1 MTSLSSNDILGVGSG
16 ALHALRRSLT
26 RDLGERA
33 AVCLQ
38 EAGYAAGRQV
48 YGAFCSWLPAYAGVS
63 SPGDLDA
70 RVLGEV
76 LSAFFDELG
85 WGSLTIERAGR
96 SALAVTSV
104 DWAEA
109 DPTEDATIP
118 SCYVAAGLLAD
129 FMGRLSETP
138 VAVMEVTCRTRKDSE
153 CRFLVGT
160 PETMEAVYEALA
172 AGQDYESVLSG

>member
-1 MTSLSSNDILGVGSG
+1 MTTLSSNDILGVGSS
-16 ALHALRRSLT
+16 ALHALRRSLN
-26 RDLGERA
+26 RDLGEQA

-38 EAGYAAGRQV
+38 EAGYAAGAQI
-48 YGAFCSWLPAYAGVS
+48 YGAFCSWLPGYAGVS
-63 SPGDLDA
+63 DPADLDA

-96 SALAVTSV
+96 SALAVTSM

-109 DPTEDATIP
+109 DPAEDAAIP
-118 SCYVAAGLLAD
+118 SCHVAAGLLAD

-138 VAVMEVTCRTRKDSE
+138 VAVMEVACRSRKDSE

-160 PETMEAVYEALA
+160 PEAMDAVYEALA
-172 AGQDYESVLSG
+172 AGHDYASVLSG